1 MYNIVMMK
9 TTSTITLTP
18 RRRGRR
24 RTEMKRM
31 DEKLRAMSLG
41 EGLRDAMLRM
51 DRLHMTYVGMASELE
66 RMTGVRV
73 SGRTICNWLH
83 EYGAGLHEDSA

>member
-1 MYNIVMMK
+1 MVMMLHDE
-9 TTSTITLTP
+9 TTITLTP

-31 DEKLRAMSLG
+31 DEKLRSMSLG

-51 DRLHMTYVGMASELE
+51 DRLHMTYVGMANELE

-73 SGRTICNWLH
+73 SGRTICNWLR
-83 EYGAGLHEDSA
+83 EYAAGLHNETA